1 MESKK
6 HDKHNKH
13 HKISLIVIIVGIVL
27 ITGGVLLTIIPNKD
41 KSIKENKTEEK
52 NDPIKVEDY
61 TNLDESTANW
71 REVLSK
77 RLIELSK
84 EMYQTDES
92 ILNEDEE
99 SIFVSLINFEQSNL
113 DVSKFRA
120 EGLTCN
126 FETTGIN
133 FVRQDKEIQ
142 RVPFLDCTNSNEQE

>member
-52 NDPIKVEDY
+52 NAPIKVEDY

-84 EMYQTDES
+84 EIYQTDES

-113 DVSKFRA
+113 DISKFRA
-120 EGLTCN
+120 
-126 FETTGIN
+126 
-133 FVRQDKEIQ
+133 KA
-142 RVPFLDCTNSNEQE
+142 